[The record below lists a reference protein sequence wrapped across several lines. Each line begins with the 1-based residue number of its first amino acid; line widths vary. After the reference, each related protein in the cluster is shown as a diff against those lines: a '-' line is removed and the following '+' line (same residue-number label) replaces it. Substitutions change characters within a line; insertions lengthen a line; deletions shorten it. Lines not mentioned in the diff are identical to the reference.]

1 MVQIA
6 VIGSD
11 GKIDK
16 KTEQLAFEIG
26 KEIAAAGAVL
36 VCGGRGGVMEAACK
50 GAKSKNGLT
59 VGILP
64 SQGEDANG
72 FVDIK
77 IPTNI
82 GYARNQIVVLSA
94 DALITVSGGVG
105 TVTEIA
111 YAIDYNKPVVILS
124 KSSGISGNIDTFLG
138 IGTIK
143 DEMKKRN
150 ARIFKATSAKEAV
163 ELAVE
168 EAVA

>member
-11 GKIDK
+11 NTINKDAEK
-16 KTEQLAFEIG
+16 LAFEIG

-36 VCGGRGGVMEAACK
+36 ICGGRGGVMEAACK

-64 SQGEDANG
+64 DEGEDANKYLD
-72 FVDIK
+72 VK
-77 IPTNI
+77 IPTKI
-82 GYARNQIVVLSA
+82 GFARNQIVVLSA
-94 DALITVSGGVG
+94 DAVIAVAGGVG

-111 YAIDYNKPVVILS
+111 YAIDYGKPVVVLENS
-124 KSSGISGNIDTFLG
+124 KGISGNIDTFLE

-143 DEMKKRN
+143 DEIKKHN
-150 ARIFKATSAKEAV
+150 ARIFKAKTAKQAV